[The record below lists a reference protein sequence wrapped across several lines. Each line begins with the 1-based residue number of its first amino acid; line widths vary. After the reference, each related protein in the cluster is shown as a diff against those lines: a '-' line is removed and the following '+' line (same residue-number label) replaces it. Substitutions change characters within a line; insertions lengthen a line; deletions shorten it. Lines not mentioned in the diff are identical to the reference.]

1 MMDGGWWIMDDGE
14 EASPFPRLIEWEG
27 EAPDEP

>member
-1 MMDGGWWIMDDGE
+1 MDDGWRMVDDEE

-27 EAPDEP
+27 EAPDES